1 MPAIVFAVVLLSRSD
16 YLTNLLKSAC
26 RRVAVLARRAK
37 RFILKKIPHLFK
49 SQDSNEGVTMMVSMA
64 IVEKST
70 ETDNVDV
77 SLVT

>member
-16 YLTNLLKSAC
+16 YLRSLLKSAC

-49 SQDSNEGVTMMVSMA
+49 SQDSNEGVTMMA

-70 ETDNVDV
+70 GIDNVDV